1 MHSLYKQDNLPYLA
15 VKVCPKCNNLVKI
28 EENVCGKCTYNFIT
42 KEQEKPV
49 EKKEKPTHIFDQ
61 AIAGA
66 STYYTP
72 KAEEKPVVK
81 KEKPK
86 HIFDEAIASYKINT
100 KPKFEEKVEDFET
113 AALSIKDV
121 ESKDVLICEKCGAK
135 VIGKQKYC
143 GGCGARVTKRKC
155 PSCNGL
161 IDAKLSF
168 CPLCG
173 QNVQEHGNVE
183 KSKEEVNNTLINFED
198 TTLLN
203 INNLHKKSKKDKT
216 ATMQFKE
223 EELLEPIEINVYR
236 KRTFVIIQMVLSL
249 LVLVSL
255 LFSPLLASTFEGMF
269 SQASDALISGNDYI
283 GFTFSSIF
291 KGVFDL
297 ESIRNILSSTDGNII
312 FSSLPLID
320 KLVGESGL
328 IVSYVII
335 SIVYVSVL
343 TSFIIVLVTSIV
355 GLTKA
360 TPFKGIAQTIFV
372 ICLAVSCLLIYPN
385 IFTQSFLG
393 YETWLLYAFAISFLF
408 WFIIKLVFF
417 KENILYKKTHKNK

>member
-1 MHSLYKQDNLPYLA
+1 
-15 VKVCPKCNNLVKI
+15 
-28 EENVCGKCTYNFIT
+28 
-42 KEQEKPV
+42 
-49 EKKEKPTHIFDQ
+49 
-61 AIAGA
+61 
-66 STYYTP
+66 
-72 KAEEKPVVK
+72 
-81 KEKPK
+81 
-86 HIFDEAIASYKINT
+86 
-100 KPKFEEKVEDFET
+100 
-113 AALSIKDV
+113 
-121 ESKDVLICEKCGAK
+121 
-135 VIGKQKYC
+135 
-143 GGCGARVTKRKC
+143 
-155 PSCNGL
+155 
-161 IDAKLSF
+161 
-168 CPLCG
+168 
-173 QNVQEHGNVE
+173 
-183 KSKEEVNNTLINFED
+183 
-198 TTLLN
+198 
-203 INNLHKKSKKDKT
+203 
-216 ATMQFKE
+216 
-223 EELLEPIEINVYR
+223 
-236 KRTFVIIQMVLSL
+236 MVLSL

-343 TSFIIVLVTSIV
+343 TSFVIVLVTSIV

-417 KENILYKKTHKNK
+417 KENILYKKTHKKK